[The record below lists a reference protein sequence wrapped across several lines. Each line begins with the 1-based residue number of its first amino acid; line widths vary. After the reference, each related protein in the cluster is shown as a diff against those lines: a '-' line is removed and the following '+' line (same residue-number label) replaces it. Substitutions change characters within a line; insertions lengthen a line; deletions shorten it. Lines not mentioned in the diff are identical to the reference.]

1 MYKYVIKRIIALVP
15 VLIGV
20 SLIVFLLMELTPGDI
35 VSIMLISGEG
45 EEAEALLRHEF
56 GLDRPLIV
64 RYLDYAYN
72 LFVKLNFGKSYRTKQ
87 PIVNEIK
94 KRSPVSLSIAIIGTI
109 LAALVGVPLGVLSAV
124 KQYSFIDTLSVLF
137 SLLLAAIPVFWL
149 GMILLY
155 FLSLKAGLFPSHGIA
170 SWNCYVLPIITIV
183 IIYSARQMRYSRSSM
198 LEAIRQDYI
207 RTARAKGAPEKT
219 VIFKHALKNALLPIV
234 TVIGSNIG
242 ALIGGLIVI
251 EHLFSIPGLGSYVV
265 TGINTRDVPVVLG
278 SVITIAA
285 FYCSVLLIV
294 DLLYAVID
302 PRIRARY
309 IK

>member
-1 MYKYVIKRIIALVP
+1 MYKYAIKRIMALIP

-45 EEAEALLRHEF
+45 EEAEAMLRHEF
-56 GLDRPLIV
+56 GLDRPLVV
-64 RYLDYAYN
+64 RYFDYVYN
-72 LFVKLNFGKSYRTKQ
+72 LFLKFNYGKSYRTKQ
-87 PIVNEIK
+87 PIVNEIMR
-94 KRSPVSLSIAIIGTI
+94 RSPVSLSIAVIGTI

-155 FLSLKAGLFPSHGIA
+155 FLSLKAGLFPSYGTA
-170 SWNCYVLPIITIV
+170 SWKCYILPIITIV

-207 RTARAKGAPEKT
+207 RTARAKGAPERI
-219 VIFKHALKNALLPIV
+219 VIFKHALKNALLPII
-234 TVIGSNIG
+234 TVVGSNIG

-265 TGINTRDVPVVLG
+265 TGINTRDVPVVMG

-285 FYCSVLLIV
+285 FYCSILLIV

-309 IK
+309 VK